1 MRIVHALLLL
11 SLGAGPALA
20 TGSGPLD
27 NKCTRPDA
35 YQAQRGQPAN
45 PRRLDQL
52 PPGNL
57 ELAVWRHLA
66 GCQQPAI
73 VRRDVAIQRR

>member
-1 MRIVHALLLL
+1 MRTVSVLLLL
-11 SLGAGPALA
+11 SLGTGPAFA

-27 NKCTRPDA
+27 NKCSRPDI
-35 YQAQRGQPAN
+35 YQTHRGQRAD
-45 PRRLDQL
+45 PRRLDEL

-57 ELAVWRHLA
+57 ELAVWRHVA
-66 GCQQPAI
+66 GCQQPAV

>member
-1 MRIVHALLLL
+1 MRVDPILLLV
-11 SLGAGPALA
+11 SFGAGPALA
-20 TGSGPLD
+20 TGSDPLN

-35 YQAQRGQPAN
+35 HQAQRGQPVY
-45 PRRLDQL
+45 PRRLDRL

-57 ELAVWRHLA
+57 ELAVWRQVD

-73 VRRDVAIQRR
+73 IRRDVAIQRR